1 MSGKPVKGV
10 FLLAFGGADSIES
23 VEPFVKNV
31 LKGRIPTPELIEKA
45 RERYRLIGGKSPL
58 LNITEAQGRAIADM
72 LNSDPESRFD
82 YRPFVGMRYWHPF
95 IAETAGKMMAEGVTD
110 AVAVIMSP
118 ILSLVATGAYIEDL
132 EAAVGLHGGPSVEML
147 GSWHM
152 ERPFRDLVADN
163 IEKELAGIDR
173 KDALIIFSSHSLP
186 AVAVEGDPYEMIVGQ
201 ASDFVM
207 EKVGKAD
214 FRVAFQSKGAGARQW
229 LGPETESVIEEAAQ
243 RGKKRVIV
251 VPIGFAAD
259 HVETLYD
266 IDILFK
272 GLAAEKGLEFR
283 RTPSLN
289 TDPRFIGLLADMIK
303 KVAEK
308 KQ

>member
-1 MSGKPVKGV
+1 MSGKPVKGI
-10 FLLAFGGADSIES
+10 FLMAFGGADSIES

-31 LKGRIPTPELIEKA
+31 LKGRIPTPELVEKA
-45 RERYRLIGGKSPL
+45 RERYRLIGGRSPL
-58 LNITEAQGRAIADM
+58 LDITNAQAQAVADL
-72 LNSDPESRFD
+72 LNADPEARYE
-82 YRPFVGMRYWHPF
+82 YRPFVGMRHWHPY
-95 IAETAGKMMAEGVTD
+95 IAETIGRMKAEGVD
-110 AVAVIMSP
+110 EAIAIIMSP
-118 ILSLVATGAYIEDL
+118 FISLVATGAYIEDL
-132 EAAVGLHGGPSVEML
+132 EAAVGLHGGPFVEML
-147 GSWHM
+147 GSFHM
-152 ERPFRDLVADN
+152 ERAFRDLVADN
-163 IEKELAGIDR
+163 VEKELAGADR
-173 KDALIIFSSHSLP
+173 KDTLIIFSSHSLP
-186 AVAVEGDPYEMIVGQ
+186 AVAVEGDPYEMIVRQ

-214 FRVAFQSKGAGARQW
+214 FKVAFQSKGAGPRQW
-229 LGPETESVIEEAAQ
+229 IGPETESVIEEAA
-243 RGKKRVIV
+243 RKGKKRVIV

-272 GLAAEKGLEFR
+272 GKAAEKGLEFR

-289 TDPRFIGLLADMIK
+289 TDPRFIALLAGMFK

>member
-1 MSGKPVKGV
+1 MSGKPVKGI

-31 LKGRIPTPELIEKA
+31 LKGRIPSPELIEKA

-58 LNITEAQGRAIADM
+58 LEITEAQGRAIADI
-72 LNSDPESRFD
+72 LNNDPEAKFE

-95 IAETAGKMMAEGVTD
+95 IAETAGKMKAEGVD
-110 AVAVIMSP
+110 EAVAVIMSP
-118 ILSLVATGAYIEDL
+118 FLSLVATGAYIEDL
-132 EAAVGLHGGPSVEML
+132 EAAVGLHGGPLADML

-163 IEKELAGIDR
+163 IEKELEGVDM
-173 KDALIIFSSHSLP
+173 KDAFIIFSSHSLP
-186 AVAVEGDPYEMIVGQ
+186 AVAVEGDPYEMIVRQ
-201 ASDFVM
+201 AADFVM
-207 EKVGKAD
+207 EKVGQVD
-214 FRVAFQSKGAGARQW
+214 FKVAFQSKGAGPRQW
-229 LGPETESVIEEAAQ
+229 IGPDTESVIEDAA
-243 RGKKRVIV
+243 RKGKKRVIV

-272 GLAAEKGLEFR
+272 GIAAEKGVEFR

-289 TDPRFIGLLADMIK
+289 TDPRFIGLLASMIK

>member
-1 MSGKPVKGV
+1 MSGKPVKGIL
-10 FLLAFGGADSIES
+10 LLAFGGADSIES
-23 VEPFVKNV
+23 VEPFVRNV
-31 LKGRIPTPELIEKA
+31 LKGRIPSPELVEKA

-58 LNITEAQGRAIADM
+58 LEITTAQANAVAGILNADPKAM
-72 LNSDPESRFD
+72 YD
-82 YRPFVGMRYWHPF
+82 YRPYVGMRYWRPF
-95 IAETAGKMMAEGVTD
+95 IAETIDKMRADGINE

-118 ILSLVATGAYIEDL
+118 FLSLVATGAYIEDL
-132 EAAVGLHGGPSVEML
+132 EAAVGEHGGPHIDML
-147 GSWHM
+147 ASWHM
-152 ERPFRDLVADN
+152 ERAFRDHIAEN
-163 IEKELAGIDR
+163 IEKELEGLDR
-173 KDALIIFSSHSLP
+173 KDSLIIFSSHSLP
-186 AVAVEGDPYEMIVGQ
+186 AVALEGDPYEMIVKQ

-207 EKVGKAD
+207 EKIGKAD
-214 FRVAFQSKGAGARQW
+214 FKVAFQSKGAGARQW
-229 LGPETESVIEEAAQ
+229 IGPDTESVIEEAAKK
-243 RGKKRVIV
+243 GKKRVVV

-272 GLAAEKGLEFR
+272 SIAAEKGVEFR

-289 TDPRFIGLLADMIK
+289 TDTRFIGLLAGMFK

>member
-1 MSGKPVKGV
+1 MSGKPVKGI
-10 FLLAFGGADSIES
+10 FLLAFGGADSIEN
-23 VEPFVKNV
+23 VEPFVRNV

-45 RERYRLIGGKSPL
+45 RERYKLIGGKSPL
-58 LNITEAQGRAIADM
+58 LEITIAQGKAVADK
-72 LNSDPESRFD
+72 LNADPEARYE
-82 YRPFVGMRYWHPF
+82 YRPYVGMRYWHPY
-95 IAETAGKMMAEGVTD
+95 IAETVGKMKADGVD
-110 AVAVIMSP
+110 EAIAVIMSP

-132 EAAVGLHGGPSVEML
+132 EAAVGVHGGPAVDML

-173 KDALIIFSSHSLP
+173 KDVLIIFSSHSLP
-186 AVAVEGDPYEMIVGQ
+186 AVAVEGDPYEMIVRQ
-201 ASDFVM
+201 AADLVM
-207 EKVGKAD
+207 EKIGKAD

-229 LGPETESVIEEAAQ
+229 LGPETESVIEEAAKKS
-243 RGKKRVIV
+243 KKRVII

-272 GLAAEKGLEFR
+272 AVAAEKGVEFR

-289 TDPRFIGLLADMIK
+289 TDPRFIDLLAGMLK

-308 KQ
+308 RQ

>member
-1 MSGKPVKGV
+1 MSGKPVKGI

-31 LKGRIPTPELIEKA
+31 LKGRIPSPELIEKA

-58 LNITEAQGRAIADM
+58 LEITEAQGKAIADI
-72 LNSDPESRFD
+72 LNAEPDGKFE
-82 YRPFVGMRYWHPF
+82 YRSYVGMRYWHPY
-95 IAETAGKMMAEGVTD
+95 IAETAGKMMAEGVTE

-132 EAAVGLHGGPSVEML
+132 EAAVGLHGGPAADML

-163 IEKELAGIDR
+163 IEKELSGIDR
-173 KDALIIFSSHSLP
+173 KDAFIIFSSHSLP
-186 AVAVEGDPYEMIVGQ
+186 AVSVEGDPYEMIVRQ
-201 ASDFVM
+201 AADFVM
-207 EKVGKAD
+207 EKIGKAD
-214 FRVAFQSKGAGARQW
+214 FKVAFQSKGAGPRQW
-229 LGPETESVIEEAAQ
+229 LGPETESVIEEAAKK
-243 RGKKRVIV
+243 GKKRVIV

-272 GLAAEKGLEFR
+272 GVAAEKGIEFR

-289 TDPRFIGLLADMIK
+289 ANPRFMGLLASMIK

>member
-1 MSGKPVKGV
+1 MSGKPVKGIL
-10 FLLAFGGADSIES
+10 LLAFGGADSIEN

-31 LKGRIPTPELIEKA
+31 LKGRVPSAEIIAKA
-45 RERYRLIGGKSPL
+45 KERYKLIGGKSPL
-58 LNITEAQGRAIADM
+58 LEITEAQGKAMADL
-72 LNSDPESRFD
+72 LNSDPESTYG
-82 YRPFVGMRYWHPF
+82 YRSFVGMRYWHPF
-95 IAETAGKMMAEGVTD
+95 IAETIGKMKAEGVEE
-110 AVAVIMSP
+110 AIAIIMSP
-118 ILSLVATGAYIEDL
+118 FLSLVATGAYVEDL
-132 EAAVGLHGGPSVEML
+132 EAAVEKHGGPFVEML
-147 GSWHM
+147 GSWHL
-152 ERPFRDLVADN
+152 ERPFRDMVADN
-163 IEKELAGIDR
+163 IEKELSGIDR

-186 AVAVEGDPYEMIVGQ
+186 AVAVEGDPYGMIVRQ
-201 ASDFVM
+201 CSDFVM

-214 FRVAFQSKGAGARQW
+214 YRVAFQSKGAGPREW
-229 LGPETESVIEEAAQ
+229 LGPETESVIEEAAKK
-243 RGKKRVIV
+243 GKKRVIV

-272 GLAAEKGLEFR
+272 GIAEKCAIEFR

-289 TDPRFIGLLADMIK
+289 TDPRFIGLLAGMVK

>member
-1 MSGKPVKGV
+1 MSGKPVKGIL
-10 FLLAFGGADSIES
+10 LLAFGGADSIES

-31 LKGRIPTPELIEKA
+31 LKGRIPTAELIEKA
-45 RERYRLIGGKSPL
+45 RERYRLIGGFSPL
-58 LNITEAQGRAIADM
+58 LKITEAQGKAITDE
-72 LNSDPESRFD
+72 LNADPEAKYD
-82 YRPFVGMRYWHPF
+82 YRPYVGMRYWHPY
-95 IAETAGKMMAEGVTD
+95 IAETIGKMKSDGVEE

-118 ILSLVATGAYIEDL
+118 FLSLVATGAYIEDL
-132 EAAVGLHGGPSVEML
+132 EAAVGEHGGPHVDML

-152 ERPFRDLVADN
+152 ERPFRDLVAEN
-163 IEKELAGIDR
+163 IEKELVGADR
-173 KDALIIFSSHSLP
+173 KDVLIIFSSHSLP
-186 AVAVEGDPYEMIVGQ
+186 AVAVEGDPYEMIVRQ
-201 ASDFVM
+201 AADFVM
-207 EKVGKAD
+207 EKLGKSD
-214 FRVAFQSKGAGARQW
+214 FKVAFQSKGAGARQW
-229 LGPETESVIEEAAQ
+229 IGPDTEDVIKEAAKK
-243 RGKKRVIV
+243 GKKRVIV

-272 GLAAEKGLEFR
+272 SVAAESGIEFR

-289 TDPRFIGLLADMIK
+289 TDPRFVKLLAAMLK

>member
-1 MSGKPVKGV
+1 MSGKPVKGI

-58 LNITEAQGRAIADM
+58 LEITEAQGKAIAAV
-72 LNSDPESRFD
+72 LNADPEARYE

-95 IAETAGKMMAEGVTD
+95 IAETAGKMMAEGVSE

-132 EAAVGLHGGPSVEML
+132 EAAVGLHGGPAVDML

-163 IEKELAGIDR
+163 IEKELSGIDR

-186 AVAVEGDPYEMIVGQ
+186 AVSLEGDPYEMIVKQ

-229 LGPETESVIEEAAQ
+229 LGPETESVIEEAAKK
-243 RGKKRVIV
+243 GKKRVIV

-272 GLAAEKGLEFR
+272 GIAAEKGLEFR

-289 TDPRFIGLLADMIK
+289 TDPRFMGLLASMIK